1 MQLSKSHLFKYSSLK
16 SRSGLMGDLTMRAFG
31 ASNEYDLAVIG
42 GGPGGMILNSNSLL
56 HRLCGCD
63 KGCSEGT

>member
-16 SRSGLMGDLTMRAFG
+16 SRSGLLVDTSMRAFA

-42 GGPGGMILNSNSLL
+42 GGPGGMNSS
-56 HRLCGCD
+56 
-63 KGCSEGT
+63 SYS